1 MRAGVPLLLA
11 TDAGLRDPDG
21 IASQNP
27 KARVDQLAELHNGE
41 FLWFQAMSE
50 NGMKPMDAIVAA
62 TRNIAAAYRKLDQ
75 LGTLEK
81 GKIADLVILEADPLQ
96 DINNVR
102 KISIVMK
109 DGQIVDRDKLPLKR
123 LLSTPRSTARTTS
136 QN

>member
-1 MRAGVPLLLA
+1 
-11 TDAGLRDPDG
+11 
-21 IASQNP
+21 
-27 KARVDQLAELHNGE
+27 
-41 FLWFQAMSE
+41 MSE

-96 DINNVR
+96 DINNAR

-109 DGQIVDRDKLPLKR
+109 DGQIIDRDKLPLKR